1 MKKTVN
7 INLAGTF
14 FHIDEDAFLKL
25 NRYLDAIKKSFE
37 DPNSSDEII
46 RDIEARIAELF
57 SEKVENKSQVISLK
71 ELDDVIAVMGQPED
85 YIIDEEIF
93 EETPISEKKNKK
105 YSSNYK
111 QLFRDID
118 NKFVA
123 GVSSGLGHYFGID
136 ALLIRLI
143 WILFIFLGWG
153 SPVLIYLLLWIL
165 VPAAESTSDK
175 LKMTNKAVNISN
187 IEKKIKEEVNQA
199 AESIKNTDYKKY
211 GNQAKKGANTFF
223 GSLGSVLMT
232 LLKIVGK
239 FIGILLIIISIT
251 TIIALIIGLCTTGAS
266 NVVWGNAEVFDYITI
281 VNTTNT
287 PIWLVALL
295 IFFAF
300 AIPFFVLL
308 ILGLKML
315 VSNLKSIG
323 TPAKI
328 TLFVIWLVSIIALA
342 VIGIRQAVEQGYDG
356 EVIIEKNL
364 PIFSNDTLKIAMV
377 ANKNYEYKVRRSGNF
392 EIKYNDANEK
402 LIYSNDIRLI
412 VRSTSDSIA
421 KIVIEKKAEGKSF
434 LNAKETA
441 QAINYNYSINNN
453 NLSLDGYF
461 TTDVSNK
468 YRNQEIEI
476 IVYLPEGTVL
486 YADNNTYSFHRNY
499 SRYNDILNNGD
510 EEHYL
515 KIIKNK
521 TVCLDC
527 PIPETQTNNIIETTS
542 EDWEREVHNSNYN
555 KKHNNNHIQLDEDG
569 VNIKT
574 ENGSHIKID
583 ENGVDIKI
591 KEEN

>member
-211 GNQAKKGANTFF
+211 GNQAKKGATTFF

-266 NVVWGNAEVFDYITI
+266 KVVWGNAEVFDYITI

-287 PIWLVALL
+287 PLWLVALL

-364 PIFSNDTLKIAMV
+364 PISSNDTLKIAMV

-510 EEHYL
+510 EDHYL

-527 PIPETQTNNIIETTS
+527 PIPETQTNNNIETTS

-591 KEEN
+591 REEN